1 MTKQAEVVPAEAK
14 QWNATEYGGECKFHC
29 EPHCLRETIEQKK
42 LPTRSSL
49 PTTILHHW
57 RVCVKTNTSHTTYL
71 VLNFRT
77 LKRKSDTD
85 SNSFIPVYLL
95 RHFPTVSMSEPAKP
109 RAMTLNTS
117 ATVMFPVVECLT
129 IPYCSQRKC
138 LSLVQHVQAQMSPKL
153 PTSEGLLWRIVRNW
167 LSMNVKQKWTKMNVP
182 KQTKQTKNKLS
193 KTEKWPKKASR
204 MRGTWLVWAV
214 EKKRIERYFYGLFSF
229 LNKHFWDNAFREVK
243 G

>member
-1 MTKQAEVVPAEAK
+1 MWVS
-14 QWNATEYGGECKFHC
+14 
-29 EPHCLRETIEQKK
+29 LRA
-42 LPTRSSL
+42 SL
-49 PTTILHHW
+49 PQ
-57 RVCVKTNTSHTTYL
+57 RNNRAKKTAHSFFTSNHDTPPLKSLCKNKHFTHTTYL

-182 KQTKQTKNKLS
+182 KQTNKL
-193 KTEKWPKKASR
+193 KINYPRLKNDQKK
-204 MRGTWLVWAV
+204 LVVWEAHDSC
-214 EKKRIERYFYGLFSF
+214 EL
-229 LNKHFWDNAFREVK
+229 
-243 G
+243 